1 MIKKLTENNFLQYA
15 LNNYDNPSCATLEEF
30 EDDLKKFL
38 YLNKL
43 LQRYK
48 KNEDLRERL
57 ILNHIIVIYNLWGNA
72 ATEML
77 FHKVEE
83 EHWSSLIVFLTY
95 LGRLTEF
102 ITGTSVRAT
111 SLTNDEKIVEILR
124 EI

>member
-57 ILNHIIVIYNLWGNA
+57 IINHIIVIYNLWGNA

-95 LGRLTEF
+95 LGRLPEF
-102 ITGTSVRAT
+102 IPGTSVRAT
-111 SLTNDEKIVEILR
+111 SLTHDEKIVEILR

>member
-95 LGRLTEF
+95 LGRLPEF
-102 ITGTSVRAT
+102 IQGTSVRAT
-111 SLTNDEKIVEILR
+111 SLTHDEKIVEILR

>member
-83 EHWSSLIVFLTY
+83 EHWCSLIVFLTY
-95 LGRLTEF
+95 LGRLPEF
-102 ITGTSVRAT
+102 IPGTSVRAT
-111 SLTNDEKIVEILR
+111 SLTHDEKIVEILR

>member
-1 MIKKLTENNFLQYA
+1 MIKTLTENNFLQYA

-95 LGRLTEF
+95 LGRLPEF
-102 ITGTSVRAT
+102 IPGTSVRAT
-111 SLTNDEKIVEILR
+111 SLTHDEKIVEILR

>member
-15 LNNYDNPSCATLEEF
+15 LNNYDNPSCATLAEF

-95 LGRLTEF
+95 LGRLPEF
-102 ITGTSVRAT
+102 IPGTSVRAT
-111 SLTNDEKIVEILR
+111 SLTHDEKIVEILR

>member
-1 MIKKLTENNFLQYA
+1 MIKKLTENIFLQYA

-95 LGRLTEF
+95 LGRLPEF
-102 ITGTSVRAT
+102 IPGTSVRAT
-111 SLTNDEKIVEILR
+111 SLTHDEKIVEILR

>member
-83 EHWSSLIVFLTY
+83 EHWSSLIDFLTY
-95 LGRLTEF
+95 LGRLPEF
-102 ITGTSVRAT
+102 IPGTSVRAT
-111 SLTNDEKIVEILR
+111 SLTHDEKIVEILR

>member
-1 MIKKLTENNFLQYA
+1 MIKKLTENNFLHYA

-95 LGRLTEF
+95 LGRLPEF
-102 ITGTSVRAT
+102 IPGTSVRAT
-111 SLTNDEKIVEILR
+111 SLTHDEKIVEILR

>member
-15 LNNYDNPSCATLEEF
+15 LNNYDNPSCATLEDF
-30 EDDLKKFL
+30 EEDLKKFL

-95 LGRLTEF
+95 LGRLPEF
-102 ITGTSVRAT
+102 IPGTSVRAT
-111 SLTNDEKIVEILR
+111 SLTHDEKIVEILR

>member
-95 LGRLTEF
+95 LGRLPEF
-102 ITGTSVRAT
+102 IPGTSVRAT
-111 SLTNDEKIVEILR
+111 SLTHDEKIVEILR

>member
-57 ILNHIIVIYNLWGNA
+57 ILNNIIVIYNLWGNA

-95 LGRLTEF
+95 LGRLPEF
-102 ITGTSVRAT
+102 IPGTSVRAT
-111 SLTNDEKIVEILR
+111 SLTHDEKIVEILR

>member
-1 MIKKLTENNFLQYA
+1 MSKKLTENNFLQFA

-43 LQRYK
+43 LQRYT
-48 KNEDLRERL
+48 KNKDLRERL
-57 ILNHIIVIYNLWGNA
+57 ILNHIIVIYNLWGDA

-77 FHKVEE
+77 FYKVDE
-83 EHWSSLIVFLTY
+83 EHWSSLVVFLTFV
-95 LGRLTEF
+95 GRLPEY
-102 ITGTSVRAT
+102 IPGTSVRAT
-111 SLTNDEKIVEILR
+111 SLEHDENIVNILR

>member
-1 MIKKLTENNFLQYA
+1 MIKKLTENNFLQFA

-95 LGRLTEF
+95 LGRLPEF
-102 ITGTSVRAT
+102 IPGTSVRAT
-111 SLTNDEKIVEILR
+111 SLTHDEKIVEILR

>member
-48 KNEDLRERL
+48 KNDDLRERL

-95 LGRLTEF
+95 LGRLPEF
-102 ITGTSVRAT
+102 IPGTSVRAT
-111 SLTNDEKIVEILR
+111 SLTHDEKIVEILR

>member
-48 KNEDLRERL
+48 KKEDLRERL

-95 LGRLTEF
+95 LGRLPEF
-102 ITGTSVRAT
+102 IPGTSVRAT
-111 SLTNDEKIVEILR
+111 SLTHDEKIVEILR

>member
-57 ILNHIIVIYNLWGNA
+57 ILYHIIVIYNLWGNA

-95 LGRLTEF
+95 LGRLPEF
-102 ITGTSVRAT
+102 IPGTSVRAT
-111 SLTNDEKIVEILR
+111 SLTHDEKIVEILR

>member
-1 MIKKLTENNFLQYA
+1 MIKKLTENKFLQFA

-38 YLNKL
+38 YLNRL

-48 KNEDLRERL
+48 KNKDLKERL
-57 ILNHIIVIYNLWGNA
+57 ILNHIIVIYNLWGDA

-77 FHKVEE
+77 FHKVDE
-83 EHWSSLIVFLTY
+83 EHWSALIVFLTY
-95 LGRLTEF
+95 LGRLPEY
-102 ITGTSVRAT
+102 IPGTSTRST
-111 SLTNDEKIVEILR
+111 SLKHDKDIVEILR

>member
-83 EHWSSLIVFLTY
+83 EHWSSLTVFLTY
-95 LGRLTEF
+95 LGRLPEF
-102 ITGTSVRAT
+102 IPGTSVRAT
-111 SLTNDEKIVEILR
+111 SLTHDEKIVEILR

>member
-1 MIKKLTENNFLQYA
+1 MRKKLTENNFLQYA

-95 LGRLTEF
+95 LGRLPEF
-102 ITGTSVRAT
+102 IPGTSVRAT
-111 SLTNDEKIVEILR
+111 SLTHDEKIVEILR

>member
-57 ILNHIIVIYNLWGNA
+57 ILNHIIVIYNLWGDA

-77 FHKVEE
+77 FYKVDE

-95 LGRLTEF
+95 LGRLPEF
-102 ITGTSVRAT
+102 IPGTSVRAT
-111 SLTNDEKIVEILR
+111 SLTHDEKIVEILR

>member
-43 LQRYK
+43 LQRYT
-48 KNEDLRERL
+48 KNKDLRERL
-57 ILNHIIVIYNLWGNA
+57 ILNHIIVNYNLWGNA

-95 LGRLTEF
+95 LGRLPEF
-102 ITGTSVRAT
+102 IPGTSVRAT
-111 SLTNDEKIVEILR
+111 SLTHDEKIVEILR

>member
-48 KNEDLRERL
+48 KNEDLRQRL

-95 LGRLTEF
+95 LGRLPEF
-102 ITGTSVRAT
+102 IPGTSVRAT
-111 SLTNDEKIVEILR
+111 SLTHDEKIVEILR

>member
-83 EHWSSLIVFLTY
+83 AHWSSLIVFLTY
-95 LGRLTEF
+95 LGRLPEF
-102 ITGTSVRAT
+102 IPGTSVRAT
-111 SLTNDEKIVEILR
+111 SLTHDEKIVEILR

>member
-48 KNEDLRERL
+48 KNEDLSERL

-95 LGRLTEF
+95 LGRLPEF
-102 ITGTSVRAT
+102 IPGTSVRAT
-111 SLTNDEKIVEILR
+111 SLTHDEKIVEILR

>member
-1 MIKKLTENNFLQYA
+1 MIKKLTENKFLQFA

-38 YLNKL
+38 YLNRL

-48 KNEDLRERL
+48 KNKGLRERL
-57 ILNHIIVIYNLWGNA
+57 ILNHIIVIYNLWGDA

-77 FHKVEE
+77 FHKVDE
-83 EHWSSLIVFLTY
+83 EHWSALIVFLTY
-95 LGRLTEF
+95 LGRLPEY
-102 ITGTSVRAT
+102 IPGTSTRST
-111 SLTNDEKIVEILR
+111 SLKHDKDIVEILR

>member
-57 ILNHIIVIYNLWGNA
+57 ILNHIIVIYNLLGNA

-95 LGRLTEF
+95 LGRLPEF
-102 ITGTSVRAT
+102 IPGTSVRAT
-111 SLTNDEKIVEILR
+111 SLTHDEKIVEILR